1 MAIELRKAERKM
13 AKLRIGVS
21 APSGGG
27 KTYASLLIAKGLV
40 GNWEKIALIDT
51 ENGSGELYSHL
62 GGYNVVTLKAPFTP
76 EVYIEAIKECEKQG
90 MEAII
95 IDSATHEWDG
105 KGGCLE
111 IMESLGG
118 RYQDWA
124 KVTPR
129 HRKFTDAILE
139 SPAHVITSTRR
150 KQDYAMDKEQSG
162 KMTVTKVGMKEVQR
176 EGFEYE
182 LTLAFDIDIRHNAK
196 ASKDRTG
203 LFMDKPEFIITEET
217 GKTLRDWAN
226 SGKDEKPGKIDEIL
240 RLLDQLEK
248 PATEKTMAFMESKSV
263 KELDTYVVVYK
274 KELAE
279 LEKRREEEKKP
290 ANAVQKK
297 SVRMA
302 LIDNG
307 LREDWFEKEF
317 GMTIDSMTE
326 KQTKE
331 ATHWISVWIELK
343 MKKDLEATESTVE
356 TPAAPTE

>member
-1 MAIELRKAERKM
+1 MQVVLRKAERKM

-27 KTYASLLIAKGLV
+27 KTMASLLIAHGLV
-40 GNWEKIALIDT
+40 GDWKKIALIDT

-62 GGYNVVTLKAPFTP
+62 GEYNVVTLDAPYTP
-76 EVYIEAIKECEKQG
+76 EVYIEAIEACEKAG

-129 HRKFTDAILE
+129 HRKFIDAILS

-182 LTLAFDIDIRHNAK
+182 LTVAFDIDIRHNAK

-203 LFMDKPEFIITEET
+203 LFMDKPEFLITEET
-217 GKTLRDWAN
+217 GVILKNWAN
-226 SGKDEKPGKIDEIL
+226 SGKDERIEKIDEIM
-240 RLLDQLEK
+240 RVLEELGK
-248 PATEKTMAFMESKSV
+248 PATEKTVKYLEGKNLRELTQFLNAYG
-263 KELDTYVVVYK
+263 KELSEYRKK
-274 KELAE
+274 KETE
-279 LEKRREEEKKP
+279 NDP
-290 ANAVQKK
+290 ADDRQKMG
-297 SVRMA
+297 VRQI

-307 LREDWFEKEF
+307 LDERWLEKEA
-317 GMTIDSMTE
+317 GKTIDTMTIGETE
-326 KQTKE
+326 KWSKFLNDF
-331 ATHWISVWIELK
+331 IEEK
-343 MKKDLEATESTVE
+343 MKKDLEGGESKPE
-356 TPAAPTE
+356 AKA

>member
-1 MAIELRKAERKM
+1 MSVVLRKAERKM

-27 KTYASLLIAKGLV
+27 KTMASLLIAHGLV
-40 GNWEKIALIDT
+40 GDWKKIALIDT

-62 GGYNVVTLKAPFTP
+62 GEYNVVTLDAPYTP
-76 EVYIEAIKECEKQG
+76 EVYIEAIEACEKAG

-129 HRKFTDAILE
+129 HRKFIEAILS

-182 LTLAFDIDIRHNAK
+182 LTVAFDIDIRHNAK

-203 LFMDKPEFIITEET
+203 LFMDKPEFVITEET
-217 GKTLRDWAN
+217 GTILRDWAN
-226 SGKDEKPGKIDEIL
+226 SGKDERVGVIDDIM
-240 RLLDQLEK
+240 RVLDELGK
-248 PATEKTMAFMESKSV
+248 PATEKTVKYLEGKNLRELGSFKGALE
-263 KELDTYVVVYK
+263 KELEEVKRK
-274 KELAE
+274 KATEND
-279 LEKRREEEKKP
+279 P
-290 ANAVQKK
+290 ASAAQRMG
-297 SVRMA
+297 VRQIV
-302 LIDNG
+302 IDNG
-307 LREDWFEKEF
+307 LDEKWLEKEA
-317 GMTIDSMTE
+317 GKTIDEMTIGETE
-326 KQTKE
+326 KWSRFLWN
-331 ATHWISVWIELK
+331 HIEQK
-343 MKKDLEATESTVE
+343 MVEVPDEDEKK
-356 TPAAPTE
+356 

>member
-1 MAIELRKAERKM
+1 MQVVLRKAERKM

-27 KTYASLLIAKGLV
+27 KTMASLLIAHGLV
-40 GNWEKIALIDT
+40 GDWKKIALIDT

-62 GGYNVVTLKAPFTP
+62 GEYNVVTLEAPFTP
-76 EVYIEAIKECEKQG
+76 EVYIEAIEACEKAG

-129 HRKFTDAILE
+129 HRKFIDAILS

-182 LTLAFDIDIRHNAK
+182 LTVAFDIDIRHNAK

-226 SGKDEKPGKIDEIL
+226 SGKDERVEKIDEIM
-240 RLLDQLEK
+240 RMLDELGK
-248 PATEKTMAFMESKSV
+248 PATDKTVKYLESKNLR
-263 KELDTYVVVYK
+263 ELTQFLNAYG

-279 LEKRREEEKKP
+279 YRRKKETENDPADDRQKMGVRQILIDHGMDEKWLEKEAGKSIDTMTIGETEKWSKF
-290 ANAVQKK
+290 
-297 SVRMA
+297 
-302 LIDNG
+302 LID
-307 LREDWFEKEF
+307 
-317 GMTIDSMTE
+317 
-326 KQTKE
+326 
-331 ATHWISVWIELK
+331 HIEHK
-343 MKKDLEATESTVE
+343 MKADLEGE
-356 TPAAPTE
+356 TKPEAPKA

>member
-1 MAIELRKAERKM
+1 MQVVLRKAERKM

-27 KTYASLLIAKGLV
+27 KTMASLLIAHGLV
-40 GNWEKIALIDT
+40 GDWKKIVLIDT

-62 GGYNVVTLKAPFTP
+62 GEYNVITLEAPFTP
-76 EVYIEAIKECEKQG
+76 EVYIEAIEAAEKAG

-118 RYQDWA
+118 RYQDWS

-129 HRKFTDAILE
+129 HRKFIDAILS
-139 SPAHVITSTRR
+139 SPAHVITTTRR

-182 LTLAFDIDIRHNAK
+182 LTIAFDIDIRHNAK

-203 LFMDKPEFIITEET
+203 LFMDKPEFVITEET
-217 GKTLRDWAN
+217 GKTLKDWAN
-226 SGKDEKPGKIDEIL
+226 SGKDEKVEKIEFITDLMTKLGK
-240 RLLDQLEK
+240 
-248 PATEKTMAFMESKSV
+248 PVTEKSLAFLQGKTLKDLNNYIGIYT
-263 KELDTYVVVYK
+263 KEYMDLEHK
-274 KELAE
+274 KQTENDPASP
-279 LEKRREEEKKP
+279 EEKTSI
-290 ANAVQKK
+290 QKI
-297 SVRMA
+297 
-302 LIDNG
+302 LFDNG
-307 LREDWFEKEF
+307 LDEKWLEKEAGKHIN
-317 GMTIDSMTE
+317 GMTKGEVEKWSKFLWDHIENKMNGALEGDTKTE
-326 KQTKE
+326 DAK
-331 ATHWISVWIELK
+331 A
-343 MKKDLEATESTVE
+343 
-356 TPAAPTE
+356 